1 MKTWKVFIHCHN
13 VIWDEMYEKD
23 LDFTAEHYS
32 FLKLGRHDLRYNPE
46 KGYRIISEFDFPIY
60 WDAPHYAELTGLY
73 CVYKNRLHEGFDY
86 VGFSH
91 YDKEHRLL
99 CSGESMNIG
108 ELEAA
113 RVLYDVKRRKCNGP
127 TDITS
132 RIHSV
137 VGSPLPV
144 HVSLE
149 SHDFQKIYDQ
159 RVLMDDT
166 KPDVFIGEGV
176 NCMDRILEDYNTFFR
191 ASYTLRDVARDGFL
205 TMCDCFITPVSLFD
219 KLMSFIAPI
228 MESGKLDMYDTQRI
242 HRLQGGL
249 LERYVAVFFALE
261 KISKVDLSIVHQISK
276 KLNAPKKWR
285 FSEFLNRTFH

>member
-13 VIWDEMYEKD
+13 VIWDEMYEHD
-23 LDFTAEHYS
+23 PDFTSEHYC
-32 FLKLGRHDLRYNPE
+32 FLKLGRHDLRVNLK
-46 KGYRIISEFDFPIY
+46 KGYQIIREADFPIY

-73 CVYKNRLHEGFDY
+73 CVYKNRLHDGLDY

-99 CSGESMNIG
+99 HAGGSLNIR

-113 RVLYDVKRRKCNGP
+113 RVRYDVKRQKCHGP
-127 TDITS
+127 TAITS
-132 RIHSV
+132 RIQ
-137 VGSPLPV
+137 GIIESPLPV

-149 SHDFQKIYDQ
+149 SHDFQKIYNQ

-166 KPDVFIGEGV
+166 KPDAFVGEGV
-176 NCMDRILEDYNTFFR
+176 NCMDRILEDYNSFFQTDH
-191 ASYTLRDVARDGFL
+191 TLADVARDGFL
-205 TMCDCFITPVSLFD
+205 TMCDCFITPAGLFD
-219 KLMSFIAPI
+219 KLMSFISPI
-228 MESGKLDMYDTQRI
+228 IESGKLDIYDTQRV

-261 KISKVDLSIVHQISK
+261 NITKIDLSTVHQISK
-276 KLNAPKKWR
+276 KLIKPKKWR
-285 FSEFLNRTFH
+285 FYEFRNRKTD